1 MTERAT
7 PGPGGWWPVPDRSV
21 LPTVLGLPPW
31 ATVGMAAAL
40 TALGVCVDLFRI
52 GALGA
57 VFTVCYVVGC
67 LLAVAWVRRD
77 GLFWALVQ
85 PPLLVAVAVPVV
97 VLLAGAP
104 RPETGIGE
112 RALVVG
118 APLVNAFPTMAL
130 TTGLTLASG
139 LFRLVTQRLRTP
151 RTGTQRTGTQRA
163 EPHDGRKKTDEPVSP
178 RRGPAA
184 DAAP

>member
-1 MTERAT
+1 MTGTDRAK

-31 ATVGMAAAL
+31 AAVGLAAAL

-52 GALGA
+52 GTLGSI
-57 VFTVCYVVGC
+57 FTVCYVVGC

-77 GLFWALVQ
+77 GLFWTLVQ

-97 VLLAGAP
+97 VLLAGTP
-104 RPETGIGE
+104 RPETGIAE
-112 RALVVG
+112 QALVIG

-130 TTGLTLASG
+130 TSGLTLAAG
-139 LFRLVTQRLRTP
+139 VFRLLTQRLRP
-151 RTGTQRTGTQRA
+151 A
-163 EPHDGRKKTDEPVSP
+163 KRKPAASTPVSS

-184 DAAP
+184 DAAPEATRTSGSPPRS